1 MRKFTR
7 QELLE
12 KDAAAEE
19 IIETYAK
26 LHAGT
31 AFVAGHLGGQFGADR
46 IPLTA
51 LTTKMILD
59 ICNLYDI
66 SDPGVQAV
74 HIGHAIVRLTVNGT
88 IIADTVMNWIPIVGP
103 GANSLAAYALTKQVG
118 RECVKDIENGF
129 LDSIQEA
136 LKNSGTRKEDAAPNA
151 INTTGGELIG
161 ASVTDAMA
169 NAAPELTK
177 IVPLSKSDLDE
188 AMRELSDSTKNRNK
202 NRDKIENLIDAL
214 PLKTRE
220 KSFLERFIKKVSA
233 DVALGKPIDARAAL
247 SDAIIKL
254 VSDGLIKSAK
264 LGLDHDK
271 MVLDSIEKISNTI
284 PTFFED
290 IDAFTSRYEKAT
302 DDDHRRADLAKF
314 ISGLNGVVKVLDLG
328 TK

>member
-1 MRKFTR
+1 MHKFTR

-12 KDAAAEE
+12 KNAAAEE

-88 IIADTVMNWIPIVGP
+88 IIADTVINWIPIVGP
-103 GANSLAAYALTKQVG
+103 GANSVAAYALTKQVG
-118 RECVKDIENGF
+118 GECVKDIENGF
-129 LDSIQEA
+129 LDGESIG
-136 LKNSGTRKEDAAPNA
+136 SD
-151 INTTGGELIG
+151 
-161 ASVTDAMA
+161 VTDASA
-169 NAAPELTK
+169 NAAPELTE
-177 IVPLSKSDLDE
+177 ILPISKSDLDE
-188 AMRELSDSTKNRNK
+188 AMRRLPYSIKS
-202 NRDKIENLIDAL
+202 RDKIENLINAL

-220 KSFLERFIKKVSA
+220 KSFLERFIKKVSV
-233 DVALGKPIDARAAL
+233 DVAQGKPIDARAAL

-271 MVLDSIEKISNTI
+271 MVLDSIERIGNTF

-290 IDAFTSRYEKAT
+290 VDVFTSRYEKAIN
-302 DDDHRRADLAKF
+302 DDQRRADLAKF
-314 ISGLNGVVKVLDLG
+314 ISGLNGFVKGLDLG
-328 TK
+328 TKVSK

>member
-1 MRKFTR
+1 MLKFTR
-7 QELLE
+7 QELKE
-12 KDAAAEE
+12 KNAAAEE

-66 SDPGVQAV
+66 SDPGVQVV
-74 HIGHAIVRLTVNGT
+74 HISHAIVRLTVNGT

-103 GANSLAAYALTKQVG
+103 GANSVAAYALTKQVG
-118 RECVKDIENGF
+118 GECVKDIENGF
-129 LDSIQEA
+129 LDGESIG
-136 LKNSGTRKEDAAPNA
+136 SDVIDA
-151 INTTGGELIG
+151 
-161 ASVTDAMA
+161 SA
-169 NAAPELTK
+169 NAAPELTE
-177 IVPLSKSDLDE
+177 ILPISKSDLEE
-188 AMRELSDSTKNRNK
+188 AMRRLPYSIKS
-202 NRDKIENLIDAL
+202 RDKIENLINAL

-220 KSFLERFIKKVSA
+220 KSFLAKFIKKVSA
-233 DVALGKPIDARAAL
+233 DVAQGRPIDARAAL

-271 MVLDSIEKISNTI
+271 MVLDSIEKIGNTF
-284 PTFFED
+284 PTFFENVD
-290 IDAFTSRYEKAT
+290 VFTSRYEKAI
-302 DDDHRRADLAKF
+302 DDDQRRADLAKF
-314 ISGLNGVVKVLDLG
+314 INGLNRAVKVLDLG
-328 TK
+328 TKVSK